1 LNLIR
6 VMPAKGRT
14 SMAHSKLIAGLVGPL
29 LAAIGVA
36 MLINRNLFPAM
47 IGELAHNTGLI
58 FLSGLLVLL
67 AGLAIVRVHNVWT
80 GGWRILVT
88 VIGWLA
94 IASGLVRMWFPQGA
108 APIAEALGGVA
119 TGLWIGGLVT
129 LALGAF
135 LSYKA
140 YSPDT

>member
-1 LNLIR
+1 
-6 VMPAKGRT
+6 
-14 SMAHSKLIAGLVGPL
+14 MAHSKLIAGLVGPL
-29 LAAIGVA
+29 LAAMGVA
-36 MLINRNLFPAM
+36 MLINRSLFPTL

-67 AGLAIVRVHNVWT
+67 AGVAIVRVHNVWT
-80 GGWRILVT
+80 GGWPILVT

-94 IASGLVRMWFPQGA
+94 IASGLVRMWFPQAA
-108 APIAEALGGVA
+108 APIAQAFGSDA
-119 TGLWIGGLVT
+119 TGLLIGGLVV

-140 YSPDT
+140 YGPDT